1 MSRGPLGSALFRLRK
16 RDVQAFRIIFQAMI
30 RSTNPNTERRV
41 QGKSS
46 TFSREAQLAIARG
59 VDRGDPTAELE
70 YLGLPLRTIN
80 LLENS
85 HFQIVRLEQL
95 VSLSRDQLLEIP
107 NLGSH
112 GLRELLLCLSRYDE
126 LDEIKC
132 RMSKALGERLKPFD
146 PHRPT
151 QDE

>member
-1 MSRGPLGSALFRLRK
+1 
-16 RDVQAFRIIFQAMI
+16 MI

-41 QGKSS
+41 QGNSS
-46 TFSREAQLAIARG
+46 AFSHEAQLAIARG

-85 HFQIVRLEQL
+85 IFQIVRLEQL

-112 GLRELLLCLSRYDE
+112 GLLLCLSRYDE

-132 RMSKALGERLKPFD
+132 RMSEALGERLKPFD